1 MRELRDLWRDTRL
14 VVFTAISAALYAAI
28 LVPFKVM
35 PIIPGVTEF
44 RPANAVPVI
53 CSFLFGP
60 AAAWGS
66 AIGNL
71 IGDLFGGIG
80 PGDVFGFV
88 GNFLYGLVPYR
99 AWEATGGGDPVP
111 HSLGNWLRLLF
122 VVLLAAA
129 SCALVVGWGL
139 NLLGFVPFPVLANVV
154 LWNNLVAAGI
164 LAPLTLRVL
173 YPRVRSGGFLYVEM
187 VSGRPRRARGQR
199 LWLVGAAL
207 FALGGHVAGNLIY
220 AGRWLPPWVEVFG
233 IATPNRSFEIGVG
246 LAPFVAG
253 VFACV
258 LRL

>member
-35 PIIPGVTEF
+35 PIIPGVTEL

-53 CSFLFGP
+53 CSLLFGP

-99 AWEATGGGDPVP
+99 AWEAMGGGDPVP
-111 HSLGNWLRLLF
+111 QSLGDWLRLLF

-129 SCALVVGWGL
+129 ACALVVGWGL
-139 NLLGFVPFPVLANVV
+139 NLLGFVPFPVLGNLV
-154 LWNNLVAAGI
+154 LWNNLVAAGV

-199 LWLVGAAL
+199 LWLAGAAL

-220 AGRWLPPWVEVFG
+220 AGLWLPPWVAAFG
-233 IATPNRSFEIGVG
+233 VATPSRSFEIGVG